1 VWYLLPFF
9 IKDSTFKTQ
18 RLVGYS
24 VQTEIAMRG
33 WIDSFVETL
42 SAEKGFSPNTCLAY
56 RNDLEQF
63 FAYLRDSASG
73 LLRRGEKVDVRDVD
87 NIVIRS
93 YLGFLYKKNKKST
106 IARKLSTLRSFFRF
120 LVKRGV
126 ISTNPAE
133 TVLTPKR
140 GRPVP
145 NFLPVDDMFRLLD
158 GLKEV
163 FRRLEGM
170 KGESV
175 LALRNWAI
183 VETLYSTG
191 VRVAELA
198 GMDIGDVDFDRG
210 FVRVIGKG
218 NKERLAPVGEKALA
232 CIRAY
237 LDKRGEATGSAI
249 QGGEP
254 LFLNSRGGRLST
266 RSIARLLE
274 QVVRELGLLVP
285 ISPHGLR
292 HTFATHMVECGA
304 DLRAVQE
311 LLGHASLTTTQRYTH
326 VSIDQLMEVYDRAH
340 PRR

>member
-1 VWYLLPFF
+1 
-9 IKDSTFKTQ
+9 
-18 RLVGYS
+18 
-24 VQTEIAMRG
+24 MRG
-33 WIDSFVETL
+33 WIDSFIEAL

-63 FAYLRDSASG
+63 LAYLRASASG
-73 LLRRGEKVDVRDVD
+73 LLRRRKKVDVRDVD
-87 NIVIRS
+87 DIVIRS
-93 YLGFLYKKNKKST
+93 YLGFLYNKNQKST
-106 IARKLSTLRSFFRF
+106 IARKLSALRSFFRF

-126 ISTNPAE
+126 MSTNPAE

-145 NFLPVDDMFRLLD
+145 NYLPVDDMFRLLD
-158 GLKEV
+158 GV
-163 FRRLEGM
+163 

-175 LALRNWAI
+175 LASRNRAI
-183 VETLYSTG
+183 LETLYSTG

-198 GMDIGDVDFDRG
+198 GMDVGDVDFHSG

-218 NKERLAPVGEKALA
+218 NKERLAPVGKKALA

-237 LDKRGEATGSAI
+237 LDKRVQATKSGI
-249 QGGEP
+249 QGSEP
-254 LFLNSRGGRLST
+254 LFLNSRRGRLST

-274 QVVRELGLLVP
+274 QVVRQLGLLRP

-292 HTFATHMVECGA
+292 HTFATHMLDAGA
-304 DLRAVQE
+304 DLRVVQE

-326 VSIDQLMEVYDRAH
+326 VSIDRLMEVYDKAH
-340 PRR
+340 PRA

>member
-1 VWYLLPFF
+1 M
-9 IKDSTFKTQ
+9 K
-18 RLVGYS
+18 
-24 VQTEIAMRG
+24 G
-33 WIDSFVETL
+33 WIESFLEAL
-42 SAEKGFSPNTCLAY
+42 SAEKGFSPNTCRAY

-63 FAYLRDSASG
+63 LAYLRDSASG
-73 LLRRGEKVDVRDVD
+73 LPKSGEKVDVRDVD
-87 NIVIRS
+87 DMAIRS
-93 YLGFLYKKNKKST
+93 YLGFLYKKNQKST
-106 IARKLSTLRSFFRF
+106 IARKLSALRSFFRF

-145 NFLPVDDMFRLLD
+145 NYLSVDEIFRLLD
-158 GLKEV
+158 
-163 FRRLEGM
+163 GM

-175 LALRNWAI
+175 LASRNRAI
-183 VETLYSTG
+183 LESLYSTG

-198 GMDIGDVDFDRG
+198 GMDVGDVDFDRG

-218 NKERLAPVGEKALA
+218 NKERLAPVGKEALA

-237 LDKRGEATGSAI
+237 LDRRGEATGSGI
-249 QGGEP
+249 QGSEP
-254 LFLNSRGGRLST
+254 LFLNSRRGRLST

-274 QVVRELGLLVP
+274 QVVRQLGLLRP

-292 HTFATHMVECGA
+292 HTFATHMLDAGA
-304 DLRAVQE
+304 DLRVVQE

-326 VSIDQLMEVYDRAH
+326 VSIDRLMEVYDKAH

>member
-1 VWYLLPFF
+1 
-9 IKDSTFKTQ
+9 
-18 RLVGYS
+18 
-24 VQTEIAMRG
+24 MRG
-33 WIDSFVETL
+33 WIESFIEVL
-42 SAEKGFSPNTCLAY
+42 SAEKGFSPNTCRAY

-63 FAYLRDSASG
+63 LVYLRDPASG
-73 LLRRGEKVDVRDVD
+73 LLRRGEKGDVRDVD
-87 NIVIRS
+87 DTVIRS
-93 YLGFLYKKNKKST
+93 YLGFLYKKNQKST
-106 IARKLSTLRSFFRF
+106 IARKLSALRTFFRF
-120 LVKRGV
+120 LVRRGV
-126 ISTNPAE
+126 MSTNPAE
-133 TVLTPKR
+133 RVLTPRR

-145 NFLPVDDMFRLLD
+145 NYLPVDDMFRLLD
-158 GLKEV
+158 GV
-163 FRRLEGM
+163 

-175 LALRNWAI
+175 LASRNRAI
-183 VETLYSTG
+183 LETLYSTG

-198 GMDIGDVDFDRG
+198 GMDVGDVDFDGG

-237 LDKRGEATGSAI
+237 IDKRGNATGSVLT
-249 QGGEP
+249 GNEP

-274 QVVRELGLLVP
+274 KVVRQLGLLRP

-292 HTFATHMVECGA
+292 HTFATHMLDAGA
-304 DLRAVQE
+304 DLRVVQE

-326 VSIDQLMEVYDRAH
+326 VSIDRLMEVYDKAH